1 MILKELIIAGKKL
14 NINIHMDLNIV
25 QYKNEYYELAQEYLK
40 KNDFVELNIVEIIPK
55 SISILIDHDFIPTL
69 CIEIKLEFY
78 KNQIKSGNYF
88 LYLNE
93 NKEFVDEF
101 LY

>member
-1 MILKELIIAGKKL
+1 
-14 NINIHMDLNIV
+14 MDLNIV

-40 KNDFVELNIVEIIPK
+40 KIDFIDLNIVEIIPK
-55 SISILIDHDFIPTL
+55 SISILIDHDFIPTP
-69 CIEIKLEFY
+69 CIEIKLELLE
-78 KNQIKSGNYF
+78 NQEKTVNYF